1 MTHIQRRHR
10 TSFNFTTETAKS
22 ALYLAAITAVMLMIL
37 FTRDSAIPRD
47 TEEIVTYLA
56 EYTNIPNVV
65 TSVILGTRLFDTI
78 GEVTVFTVA
87 GLGVK
92 ILLHE
97 EDSEEQFV
105 GINDDVIRLLLD
117 FVALLSC
124 FLAID
129 LAVKG
134 HLTPGGG
141 FASGVA
147 GATSITILM
156 ITGRLQKV
164 ERFYFKSNAPALEK
178 FAVVCFVLAALAT
191 FSSFLHPQ
199 SIFGSLP
206 STIYI
211 PLLNIIAALKVTI
224 GSWSILRLFVIKRG
238 VL

>member
-1 MTHIQRRHR
+1 
-10 TSFNFTTETAKS
+10 
-22 ALYLAAITAVMLMIL
+22 MIL
-37 FTRDSAIPRD
+37 FTQDESLTRNSGQ
-47 TEEIVTYLA
+47 IVDYLA
-56 EYTNIPNVV
+56 DFTSIPNVV

-97 EDSEEQFV
+97 ENREERF
-105 GINDDVIRLLLD
+105 IAIDDRVIRILLE
-117 FVALLSC
+117 FAALLSG
-124 FLAID
+124 FLAVD

-147 GATSITILM
+147 GATAITLLM
-156 ITGRLQKV
+156 ISGRLQQV
-164 ERFYFKSNAPALEK
+164 EQFYFGANAAAVEKAAVIIFMLLALAS
-178 FAVVCFVLAALAT
+178 FAALLHPLSI
-191 FSSFLHPQ
+191 FSS
-199 SIFGSLP
+199 IP

-211 PLLNIIAALKVTI
+211 PALNIVAALKVTI
-224 GSWSILRLFVIKRG
+224 GSWSILRLFVLKRG